1 MENQPTISSDLI
13 RGHIDTIILHTLIES
28 DKFAQ
33 QISDAVE
40 SKSESEYKINQAT
53 LYSSLKRLESL
64 KLVESYW
71 HDYVD
76 GRRKFFKITDSGK
89 QTVENN
95 LSSWAYSRSIIDKLM
110 NLSPTPVFKAENVT
124 ETPRTIVTEE
134 KPEKL
139 TENIVTIKETVEPET
154 KSQSIYEEKE
164 EQIETD
170 DHERNFRN
178 ILNGLIQISAQTS
191 HDQTEHKV
199 IEPIVSDD
207 EHPKTSGDVMKF
219 NETIDDTDY
228 NANKANFNGKI
239 DYGDLTL
246 KAEKEGYL
254 IRISSK
260 DSAKPLGN
268 LLINKLNFIVSALV
282 FVVCLIEFGV
292 LGSIFSSAFSAPS
305 VIVLSALSIIPIFVL
320 GIIYFSRRDKLRK
333 NKILPDGILTS
344 AIVAFNLILITFA
357 IDFLFEIDFS
367 NTVALLSAL
376 IIPIIYYCDLVL
388 FFALRYCLAPRKTFN
403 NNK

>member
-40 SKSESEYKINQAT
+40 NKSGNEYTINQAT

-71 HDYVD
+71 NDYD
-76 GRRKFFKITDSGK
+76 GGRRKFFKITDSGR

-110 NLSPTPVFKAENVT
+110 NLSSAPVFKT
-124 ETPRTIVTEE
+124 E
-134 KPEKL
+134 KPVE
-139 TENIVTIKETVEPET
+139 TEP
-154 KSQSIYEEKE
+154 KSQPVHEEKE
-164 EQIETD
+164 EKTETNE
-170 DHERNFRN
+170 HERNFRS
-178 ILNGLIQISAQTS
+178 ILDGLVQISVQTA
-191 HDQTEHKV
+191 HEDDERKV
-199 IEPIVSDD
+199 IEPIVNDV
-207 EHPKTSGDVMKF
+207 ETPKTNGDVMKF
-219 NETIDDTDY
+219 NETIDETDY

-239 DYGDLTL
+239 DYGDLTS
-246 KAEKEGYL
+246 KAEKEGYS

-268 LLINKLNFIVSALV
+268 LLINKLNFVVAALV
-282 FVVCLIEFGV
+282 FAVCLIELGV
-292 LGSIFSSAFSAPS
+292 LYLIFSSAFSASS
-305 VIVLSALSIIPIFVL
+305 VMVLSALSVIPILIF
-320 GIIYFSRRDKLRK
+320 GIIYFSCRDRLRK
-333 NKILPDGILTS
+333 NKILPDGILTA

-357 IDFLFEIDFS
+357 VDFLFEIDFS
-367 NTVALLSAL
+367 SAAVLLSAL
-376 IIPIIYYCDLVL
+376 IIPIIYYFDLVL
-388 FFALRYCLAPRKTFN
+388 FFTLRYCLAPRKFFN
-403 NNK
+403 NK